1 LGIVAIGYGLVRQK
15 AVRDAVRRGG
25 FEHPHET
32 VLVGLTL
39 AGVALGALLL
49 ALVLVEF

>member
-1 LGIVAIGYGLVRQK
+1 LGIVAIGYGLVRQQ

-32 VLVGLTL
+32 VLVGLTV

-49 ALVLVEF
+49 VLVLVEF